1 MKQLTKK
8 QKEYFDN
15 TGVNPIEEKK
25 HSIKYYNIRMQIE
38 KNSLARFINLLKQPK
53 NKYYEMLNRG
63 DWDLQSICLEIKESR
78 NSIKEYRKAKAVY
91 VNGTFWENVKESA

>member
-25 HSIKYYNIRMQIE
+25 HSIKYYNKRIQVE
-38 KNSLARFINLLKQPK
+38 KNALDYFINLLKLPD
-53 NKYYEMLNRG
+53 NKYSKMLKTTT
-63 DWDLQSICLEIKESR
+63 WDFLSINYEIKEIR

-91 VNGTFWENVKESA
+91 VNGTFWKNVKESA